1 MAQHL
6 GLDKI
11 PWLGFTKKQKLLF
24 IVQHMLK
31 DLSKNY
37 GLVFPYF

>member
-1 MAQHL
+1 MAPHS

-11 PWLGFTKKQKLLF
+11 PWLVLTKKQKLLF

-37 GLVFPYF
+37 GSAFPYF